1 MPGWAHV
8 KFMKRIVVSSGL
20 LFALGMGLPAAADTT
35 EVPVVAQKE
44 ALPQLSADM
53 KKRIGMKIW
62 QNECGGRIA
71 GLTSWNAGEEFP
83 SLGIGHFIWYPKNF
97 DGPFEESFHK
107 LIKFAQERGASPP
120 PVALNRNCPWPSK
133 SSFEADLNG
142 KELKAL
148 RNWLAHSVTLQ
159 TDFIMQRSR
168 AALDKMEKQAT
179 PEQFKKIEANYNKV
193 ATTTNGV
200 YALIDYVN
208 FKGEGTNPKERYGG
222 QGWGLMQVLLAMKD
236 VPAGQPAALEFSRA
250 AKRTLDRRIS
260 NSPPDRGENRWR
272 AGWHNRCDGYAKT
285 F

>member
-1 MPGWAHV
+1 
-8 KFMKRIVVSSGL
+8 MKKILIPSVFLLAIGASGPV
-20 LFALGMGLPAAADTT
+20 MADTPGQ
-35 EVPVVAQKE
+35 PVVAKQE
-44 ALPQLSADM
+44 ALPQLSAAM
-53 KKRIGMKIW
+53 KKKIGMKIW

-83 SLGIGHFIWYPKNF
+83 SLGIGHFIWYPENF

-107 LIKFAQERGASPP
+107 LIKYAQERGAAPP
-120 PVALNRNCPWPSK
+120 KVALNRHCPWPSK

-142 KELKAL
+142 PELKEL
-148 RNWLAHSVTLQ
+148 RTWLAHSVTLQ

-168 AALDKMEKQAT
+168 AALQKMKAQASE
-179 PEQFKKIEANYNKV
+179 EQFQKIEANYNKV

-208 FKGEGTNPKERYGG
+208 FKGEGTNPKERYSG

-236 VPAGQPAALEFSRA
+236 VPSGQPAALEFSRA

-260 NSPPDRGENRWR
+260 NSPPNRGENRWR
-272 AGWHNRCDGYAKT
+272 SGWHNRCNGYAKP